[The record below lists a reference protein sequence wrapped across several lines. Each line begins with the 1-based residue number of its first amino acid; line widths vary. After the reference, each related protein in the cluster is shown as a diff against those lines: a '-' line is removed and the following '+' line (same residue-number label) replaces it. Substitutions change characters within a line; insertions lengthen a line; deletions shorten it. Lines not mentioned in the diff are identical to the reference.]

1 MEKCTMPYI
10 KKDKRLR
17 YDIQLEI
24 LADLINELP
33 EEEKAGVVN
42 YVVTRI
48 IHRVFKPPKYNTYN
62 SAIGVLECIKQEL
75 YRRIIVPYEDIKI
88 KENGDVN

>member
-1 MEKCTMPYI
+1 MPYI

-24 LADLINELP
+24 LADLINEVP

-48 IHRVFKPPKYNTYN
+48 IHRVFQPPKYNTYN
-62 SAIGVLECIKQEL
+62 SAMGVLECIKQEL
-75 YRRIIVPYEDIKI
+75 YRRIIANYEDIK
-88 KENGDVN
+88 KNENGDVN

>member
-1 MEKCTMPYI
+1 MPYI

-24 LADLINELP
+24 LADLINEVP

-48 IHRVFKPPKYNTYN
+48 IHRVFQPPKYNTYN
-62 SAIGVLECIKQEL
+62 SAMGVLECIKQEL
-75 YRRIIVPYEDIKI
+75 YRKVVAPYENL
-88 KENGDVN
+88 KEKEHGSVD